1 MKEELTEYGR
11 DLVETRMM
19 ELSRDAAKQDRLIF
33 AYADAAVS
41 FANFGPF
48 GPKGVEG
55 FRRKMEADKPWG
67 FFIGGKGCPQ
77 ELRGQDR
84 ENAAKA
90 LGQSFPAD
98 VLQTA
103 AEIAGKVKSTAAAEV
118 STKGAV

>member
-11 DLVETRMM
+11 DFVETRMM
-19 ELSRDAAKQDRLIF
+19 ELSRYAAKQDRLIF
-33 AYADAAVS
+33 AYEDAAVS

-48 GPKGVEG
+48 DPRGVEV

-77 ELRGQDR
+77 ALQGQDR
-84 ENAAKA
+84 ENAARA

-103 AEIAGKVKSTAAAEV
+103 AEI
-118 STKGAV
+118 STKGAVEHG